1 VASLRLKRGMRGAI
15 AATAVAA
22 AAVSFSPASAGA
34 QPNTP
39 ANASEA
45 LKQYN
50 DLAEQATK
58 INEEVLRAEEKQAEN
73 QTLLD
78 RATADVTQATQTGD
92 QAKAD
97 EEKFRVQVDKLTEA
111 SFQGARFNQLSAL
124 LVSDSQQEFLNRM
137 SALGVL
143 AADNNEALDKLSGA
157 VATAEDARKKAT
169 DAQNRAKAANDEAIK
184 ITEDVKKRQGELQG
198 QMAEVKTALNK
209 LTASEKKTLTSSGN
223 MGNVAVPA
231 GAAGVALQ
239 FALDHRGDMYSYGA
253 TGPTTWDCSGLVMK
267 AYQAAGVNLPRTSQ
281 GQAGAGRPVSRGEV
295 TAGDVIVYNG
305 GNHVGMAVSNS
316 EVVHASTDG
325 VPVKI
330 VSLESPGQIYAM
342 RRIAG

>member
-1 VASLRLKRGMRGAI
+1 MRGAI

-22 AAVSFSPASAGA
+22 AAVSIAPTSAGA

-45 LKQYN
+45 QKQYN

-58 INEEVLRAEEKQAEN
+58 LNEEKLRAEEKQAQN
-73 QTLLD
+73 QGELD
-78 RATADVTQATQTGD
+78 KATADLAQATQAGD

-97 EEKFRVQVDKLTEA
+97 EEIFRVQVDKLTEA
-111 SFQGARFNQLSAL
+111 SFEGARFNQLSAL

-169 DAQNRAKAANDEAIK
+169 DAQNRAKTANDEAIK
-184 ITEDVKKRQGELQG
+184 ITEDVNRRSEELQG
-198 QMAEVKTALNK
+198 QITEVKSALNR
-209 LTASEKKTLTSSGN
+209 LTAAERNTLANSGN

-231 GAAGVALQ
+231 GAAGAALQ
-239 FALDHRGDMYSYGA
+239 FALDRRGNMYQYGA
-253 TGPTTWDCSGLVMK
+253 TGPTTWDCSGLMMK
-267 AYQAAGVNLPRTSQ
+267 AYAAAGVSIPRTSQ
-281 GQAGAGRPVSRGEV
+281 GQAGAGRAVSRGEV
-295 TAGDVIVYNG
+295 TAGDLIIYNG
-305 GNHVGMAVSNS
+305 GMHVGMAVNNS

-330 VSLESPGQIYAM
+330 VGINDPGSIYAM